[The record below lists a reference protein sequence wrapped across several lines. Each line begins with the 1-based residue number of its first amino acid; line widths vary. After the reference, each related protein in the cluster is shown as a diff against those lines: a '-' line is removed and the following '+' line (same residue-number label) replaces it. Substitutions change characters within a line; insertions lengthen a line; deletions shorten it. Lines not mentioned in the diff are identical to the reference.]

1 MDFEQNSVA
10 SSMLCMPCYAF
21 FVVHSVLAKS
31 SQLFRFVRVS
41 FAMAGLAGTQQQAAV
56 ATAATKLSPAIPL
69 EGATSKKVH
78 TPDSSP
84 CHSPRPFWADL
95 PVEDLLDPDPV
106 PLGKLRAMRRRS
118 AQLRAYQGALSSKAM
133 AK

>member
-21 FVVHSVLAKS
+21 FVVHSLLAKS
-31 SQLFRFVRVS
+31 SQLFRVVRVS
-41 FAMAGLAGTQQQAAV
+41 YAMAGLAGTQQQAAV

-84 CHSPRPFWADL
+84 CHSPRPFWADR
-95 PVEDLLDPDPV
+95 PVDDCIADPDLV
-106 PLGKLRAMRRRS
+106 LLGNFRAMRRRS
-118 AQLRAYQGALSSKAM
+118 AQRCANEL
-133 AK
+133 